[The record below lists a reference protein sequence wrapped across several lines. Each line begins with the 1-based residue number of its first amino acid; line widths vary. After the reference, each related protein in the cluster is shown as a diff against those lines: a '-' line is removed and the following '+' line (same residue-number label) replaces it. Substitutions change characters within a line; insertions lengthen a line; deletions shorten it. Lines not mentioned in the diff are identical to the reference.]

1 MKFSF
6 KHTESTIKSKFKKLL
21 SEVRGFK
28 LIVLPFKKIKSED
41 KTKFDNFY
49 LSSKAEIIINETE
62 IDDMFESIYSTNI
75 SNIQNL

>member
-6 KHTESTIKSKFKKLL
+6 KDTESTIKNKFKKLL

-28 LIVLPFKKIKSED
+28 LIVLLFTKIKSED

-49 LSSKAEIIINETE
+49 KV
-62 IDDMFESIYSTNI
+62 
-75 SNIQNL
+75 